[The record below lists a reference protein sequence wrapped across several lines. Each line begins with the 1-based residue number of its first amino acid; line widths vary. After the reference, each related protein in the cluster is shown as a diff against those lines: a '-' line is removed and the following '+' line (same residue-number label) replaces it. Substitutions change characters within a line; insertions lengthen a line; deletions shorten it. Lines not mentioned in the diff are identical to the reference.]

1 MKYEKVDVHIIANAH
16 EAKRDGLPSVK
27 ITITK
32 FPNVS
37 ASDTIGEFYI
47 PTATYLKGYPVFVAA
62 IKSRAKHDLKIEI
75 GHYSSCGW

>member
-1 MKYEKVDVHIIANAH
+1 MKYEKVDVHIIANAY
-16 EAKRDGLPSVK
+16 EAKRDGNPSIK

-37 ASDTIGEFYI
+37 SSDTIGEFFI
-47 PTATYLKGYPVFVAA
+47 PTSTYLMGHQAFIGA